1 MKLHCVFKIV
11 FIFSK
16 VLFLAPQ
23 SEAARSSNPARGA
36 FTVRRPRQRH
46 PPTGMVFREA
56 GRAGAEGRGGV
67 MFSDLL
73 KMCFRS
79 VGEITAKE
87 LFSD

>member
-36 FTVRRPRQRH
+36 FTVE
-46 PPTGMVFREA
+46 GE
-56 GRAGAEGRGGV
+56 GRASVTLPRGLYFVRLNGLTKKV
-67 MFSDLL
+67 M
-73 KMCFRS
+73 M
-79 VGEITAKE
+79 E
-87 LFSD
+87 